1 MAIDRKTI
9 NQITSVD
16 PNLSA
21 NGEFIVE
28 QDGSTFKTAVSAIA
42 TYFGTVTGV
51 QGSGI
56 NNNIN
61 DSNYSGIF
69 AGDGNSMPFN
79 TSCSFIGA
87 GMSNIV
93 EQSGAFIGAGC
104 SNTIHSFG
112 TGVSKDNNNCFSS
125 IVAGSGNDVC
135 SFNSHIIGGIDNTVN
150 TNASKSFILGNNITA
165 NTANYTYVDNL
176 TSSGA
181 VVATNILSGGCN
193 LVDVIKPDLRAV
205 TAYGNETNCLVKIFP
220 EKGRA
225 LYARSC
231 SDDNPAVSVKVEG
244 PVIVGHDL
252 FKCSGFTGGFADG
265 SNHFHDITKINL
277 IEQAPEGDVK
287 NLERLQTRYYA
298 VTSNV
303 LPGSQA
309 AFLATHRVAR
319 SIDATVVD
327 TSTATLDVSLL
338 QNSSN
343 RSDVDQTFFV
353 NNTSPDGKSEKLTI
367 TLAAHSFTVGD
378 QVRMSFSQSFLG
390 PIVAADLF
398 GKVTDTTTDTF
409 KVELYGGNYKTTV
422 EVPLG
427 TDQTALT
434 FDEVVLET
442 VGTSTIVNTGNEA
455 SLQLYDKTNF
465 TQYDG
470 GRLKNETLS
479 AQYSSAHG
487 LKKNEHVTLITD
499 GRGGLVVQE
508 DAYVLDPSPNGD
520 NNSLI
525 LVYGRRQKQYDLTAF
540 TPFGSTNWTIHK
552 GSFDGI
558 HRDTLADNYINFNA
572 NVDGE
577 QKAFQIGP
585 GTQTDADA
593 IAIGRNVYN
602 KDASTIKIGYEAET
616 LNIKTDGI
624 VVSGSGRFYNDL
636 TTNKSLSVVEGLS
649 ATDITTTSTLSSK
662 GLSAESLGIFGNA
675 VVNGAARIVGGLT
688 STCFLAVSGD
698 FFVGEDP
705 ADRKFSVDSASGLT
719 FNKGVLNVG
728 SDCSTSDTTLT
739 NKGQLTNQGEICSS
753 GAIFEAGSRVCTS
766 LNDTLQGVTSRGNTT
781 TAGLSASFLS
791 AGSAEIS
798 TNLTVLSGITA
809 TDITSNKII
818 GNESANSLILE
829 SDPEAPDGTN
839 GGSQI
844 ELYSQDFTTT
854 PSQIY
859 HKARFHTF
867 QDLDG
872 DNKLIIAPTY
882 LSATG
887 SAFLSGDV
895 GIGTTAP
902 GAKLEVDGNIR
913 SSGTLSAVEGLSGT
927 FVTSNILSAR
937 EEIFEAGNRVCTTA
951 TGLND
956 ALATCNSSTLTLSA
970 NSLSA
975 SVNIVGGGDF
985 GNAIHGANA
994 GVIAGCRN
1002 TAKGIVSF
1010 VGGGTCN
1017 TANGLSGAS
1026 ILGGAFNSTNNTGTV
1041 IGGGYCNIVSEC
1053 FSALLG
1059 GCCNTIGNTFS
1070 IIGGGCLNN
1079 AQGSFNNIF
1088 GGYKNTVCS
1097 NNSSVVGGN
1106 NNCVASAAT
1115 GVFIL
1120 GSGLSAFD
1128 ATQAN
1133 TTFVNT
1139 ISAQTAVAGTTLSA
1153 EDGID
1158 FNGSIIGCN
1167 FIIKKGIIIGIN

>member
-1 MAIDRKTI
+1 MALDRKTI
-9 NQITSVD
+9 NQITSID

-28 QDGSTFKTAVSAIA
+28 QNGSTFKTAVSAIA

-56 NNNIN
+56 NNSIN
-61 DSNYSGIF
+61 NSDYSGIF
-69 AGDGNSMPFN
+69 AGDGNMMPYN
-79 TSCSFIGA
+79 VSCSFIGA
-87 GMSNIV
+87 GTTNVIN
-93 EQSGAFIGAGC
+93 QSGSFIGAGC
-104 SNTIHSFG
+104 SNTISTFG
-112 TGVSKDNNNCFSS
+112 PNSFSS
-125 IVAGSGNDVC
+125 VVAGSGNKVC
-135 SFNSHIIGGIDNTVN
+135 SFNSHIIGGTDNTIKS
-150 TNASKSFILGNNITA
+150 TASKSFIIGNSITA
-165 NTANYTYVDNL
+165 HTANYTYVDNL
-176 TSSGA
+176 TSKGA
-181 VVATNILSGGCN
+181 VVATNILSGGSN
-193 LVDVIKPDLRAV
+193 LVNVIKPSLSAV

-277 IEQAPEGDVK
+277 VEQAQEGDVK

-303 LPGSQA
+303 LPNSQA
-309 AFLATHRVAR
+309 AFLATHRVPR
-319 SIDATVVD
+319 TVDTTVVD
-327 TSTATLDVSLL
+327 TAAATLDVSLL

-367 TLAAHSFTVGD
+367 TLTAHSFTVGD

-398 GKVTDTTTDTF
+398 GKVTNTTTNTF

-442 VGTSTIVNTGNEA
+442 VGTATIVNTGNE
-455 SLQLYDKTNF
+455 SNLQLYDKSNF

-487 LKKNEHVTLITD
+487 LKKNEHITLITD

-540 TPFGSTNWTIHK
+540 TPFDSTNWTIHK

-624 VVSGSGRFYNDL
+624 VVPGSGRFYNDL

-649 ATDITTTSTLSSK
+649 ATDITTSSTLSSK

-705 ADRKFSVDSASGLT
+705 ADRKFTVDSATGLT
-719 FNKGVLNVG
+719 FNKGILNVG
-728 SDCSTSDTTLT
+728 SDCAGTDCTIV
-739 NKGQLTNQGEICSS
+739 NKGVLRNCGQICSEGS
-753 GAIFEAGSRVCTS
+753 IFENGSRVCTA
-766 LNDTLQGVTSRGNTT
+766 LTDTLQAVTDRGNTT
-781 TAGLSASFLS
+781 TTGLSASFLS
-791 AGSAEIS
+791 AGSAEIA
-798 TNLTVLSGITA
+798 TNMTVIGDLSAQGSLLVDDSILSGGHLKLSSTTENNAGLIGMYNSSLAETDSTFKGDHLGIYGPYRNNILPGDPSYDSSCVGANIEIFGNLPPEACRTHSCNGIRYDARTHYFRDVDADPNNLLILETRITNA
-809 TDITSNKII
+809 GAASAKFISM
-818 GNESANSLILE
+818 GNESASV
-829 SDPEAPDGTN
+829 
-839 GGSQI
+839 
-844 ELYSQDFTTT
+844 
-854 PSQIY
+854 
-859 HKARFHTF
+859 
-867 QDLDG
+867 
-872 DNKLIIAPTY
+872 PTR
-882 LSATG
+882 
-887 SAFLSGDV
+887 V
-895 GIGTTAP
+895 GIG
-902 GAKLEVDGNIR
+902 VCQ
-913 SSGTLSAVEGLSGT
+913 GTNME
-927 FVTSNILSAR
+927 
-937 EEIFEAGNRVCTTA
+937 CTTHE
-951 TGLND
+951 
-956 ALATCNSSTLTLSA
+956 LS
-970 NSLSA
+970 
-975 SVNIVGGGDF
+975 
-985 GNAIHGANA
+985 
-994 GVIAGCRN
+994 
-1002 TAKGIVSF
+1002 
-1010 VGGGTCN
+1010 
-1017 TANGLSGAS
+1017 
-1026 ILGGAFNSTNNTGTV
+1026 
-1041 IGGGYCNIVSEC
+1041 
-1053 FSALLG
+1053 
-1059 GCCNTIGNTFS
+1059 
-1070 IIGGGCLNN
+1070 
-1079 AQGSFNNIF
+1079 
-1088 GGYKNTVCS
+1088 
-1097 NNSSVVGGN
+1097 
-1106 NNCVASAAT
+1106 
-1115 GVFIL
+1115 
-1120 GSGLSAFD
+1120 
-1128 ATQAN
+1128 
-1133 TTFVNT
+1133 
-1139 ISAQTAVAGTTLSA
+1139 
-1153 EDGID
+1153 
-1158 FNGSIIGCN
+1158 
-1167 FIIKKGIIIGIN
+1167 